1 LHVSVVQGFMSSQS
15 EFIKQ
20 AVVPLLLLLEEV
32 VLDDE
37 ALRDEVVEPVVPP
50 APAVAWKK
58 LKSCV
63 HAIGA
68 TPKEITARARNFA
81 LRTSLPP
88 GAADAAQTTL
98 TRHGQAPKA
107 DG

>member
-1 LHVSVVQGFMSSQS
+1 MQS
-15 EFIKQ
+15 EDIKQ
-20 AVVPLLLLLEEV
+20 DVVPLLEEEEEAEV
-32 VLDDE
+32 DDDDE
-37 ALRDEVVEPVVPP
+37 LGDEVLEPVLPP
-50 APAVAWKK
+50 APMVDWNW

-88 GAADAAQTTL
+88 GAARAAQTTL
-98 TRHGQAPKA
+98 RG
-107 DG
+107 